1 MAECIITASFLFNT
15 GSFLSGMAGMR
26 RFLTIL
32 TIFFALGATGT
43 VSPAI
48 GAPYSMYSV
57 TSPQIRYTGE
67 LAAEQNSWSSQG
79 YVQLGTDDYTD
90 RSEGIGEAAILNY
103 AHKLGASLVLV
114 QTVYLGTFT
123 ETLYE
128 EVVVGRDRI
137 KYTEVV
143 KGKKKTRTKT
153 VTRTE
158 IVPVNYT
165 YSQYR
170 HNEVYLV
177 HYLDLPDSIYGM
189 QLADLTPAIRKALKR
204 NTGIIVTRV
213 FENTPAYRAGFK
225 NDDIVISINGKKMLD
240 MGRLPDMVRLIPQNK
255 KSTLRVIRHGI
266 EQDVTLKP

>member
-1 MAECIITASFLFNT
+1 
-15 GSFLSGMAGMR
+15 MR